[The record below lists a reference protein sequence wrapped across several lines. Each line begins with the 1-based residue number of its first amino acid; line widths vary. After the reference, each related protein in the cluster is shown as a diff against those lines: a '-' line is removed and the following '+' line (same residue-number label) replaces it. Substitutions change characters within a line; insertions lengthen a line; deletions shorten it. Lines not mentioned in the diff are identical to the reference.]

1 VECRVG
7 QADIEGAI
15 MPVSFTTCPFEV
27 TAGRNG
33 SITIEDR
40 KTGQSWCLSNRQTR
54 QFVRLIGDRRR
65 LAEQLEYH
73 GSFREPDPS
82 EQ

>member
-1 VECRVG
+1 
-7 QADIEGAI
+7 

-27 TAGRNG
+27 NAGRNRG
-33 SITIEDR
+33 IKIEDR
-40 KTGQSWCLSNRQTR
+40 KTGQSWHLSNRQTR

-73 GSFREPDPS
+73 RAHREPAPDPQTG
-82 EQ
+82 E

>member
-1 VECRVG
+1 
-7 QADIEGAI
+7 

-33 SITIEDR
+33 SIMIEDR
-40 KTGQSWCLSNRQTR
+40 KTGQSWHLSNRQTR

-65 LAEQLEYH
+65 FAEQLEYH
-73 GSFREPDPS
+73 RNFRGPGPNPGE
-82 EQ
+82 